1 MRLSTKNISASCIIL
16 YGLVVAKMLC
26 HYEMYFKSRAKSS
39 KRTELGNLH
48 ASTGI
53 NGNKIVTVTA
63 SDIFSY

>member
-1 MRLSTKNISASCIIL
+1 MSTDMRLSTKNISASCIIL

-26 HYEMYFKSRAKSS
+26 HYEMYFKSRA
-39 KRTELGNLH
+39 GNLH